1 MNLTTLQ
8 NNLRATIKGKEELL
22 ATYND
27 PSFSATHR
35 LVKEAMIQ
43 YLEVNIDEL
52 KRILTDVELC
62 INDAAARSW
71 DGCVDR
77 MSGAFDDDELRGR
90 DGWN

>member
-27 PSFSATHR
+27 LSFSATHR